1 MIDALIN
8 TILDFLIKIFVHPEI
23 VVVLVAI
30 LPIVEARMAIPI
42 ALGYKLGFFKSWL
55 FSFLGSSLIAPLLLL
70 ILIPFIKWLAK
81 TRAFKKL
88 GSFLYDKFEKKS
100 REVKTGD
107 VSQNGDAKAER
118 KNELK
123 KMLGVFVFVAIPLPL
138 TGIWTGC
145 AVASILGM
153 KYRNALAAVV
163 AGNMVASLIILL
175 LCALFEPYINII
187 TTVLAII
194 AIAVVI
200 SLIVKMLLHKP
211 TEATDKTAE
220 NTQTDEKN

>member
-8 TILDFLIKIFVHPEI
+8 SILELLIKLFVHPEI

-30 LPIVEARMAIPI
+30 LPIVEARMAVPI
-42 ALGYKLGFFKSWL
+42 ALGYELGFFKSWL
-55 FSFLGSSLIAPLLLL
+55 FAFLGSSLIAPLLLL
-70 ILIPFIKWLAK
+70 VLIPFIKWLAK
-81 TRAFKKL
+81 TRLFRRL

-107 VSQNGDAKAER
+107 IVAHDEVSAKKLER
-118 KNELK
+118 K
-123 KMLGVFVFVAIPLPL
+123 KMLGIFIFVAIPLPL

-153 KYRNALAAVV
+153 KYRNALVSVV

-175 LCALFEPYINII
+175 LCALFEPYVNII
-187 TTVLAII
+187 TTVLGII

-200 SLIVKMLLHKP
+200 VLIVKLLLHKP
-211 TEATDKTAE
+211 DDKQKSD
-220 NTQTDEKN
+220 NIDEQN

>member
-8 TILDFLIKIFVHPEI
+8 SILELLIKLFVYPEI

-30 LPIVEARMAIPI
+30 LPIVEARMAVPI
-42 ALGYKLGFFKSWL
+42 ALGYGLGFFKSWL
-55 FSFLGSSLIAPLLLL
+55 FAFLGSSLIAPLLLL
-70 ILIPFIKWLAK
+70 VLIPFIKWLAK
-81 TRAFKKL
+81 TRLFRRL

-107 VSQNGDAKAER
+107 IVAHDEASAKKLER
-118 KNELK
+118 K
-123 KMLGVFVFVAIPLPL
+123 KMLGVFIFVAIPLPL

-153 KYRNALAAVV
+153 KYRNALVSVV

-175 LCALFEPYINII
+175 LCALFEPYVNII
-187 TTVLAII
+187 TTVLGII

-200 SLIVKMLLHKP
+200 VLIVKLLLHKP
-211 TEATDKTAE
+211 DDKQE
-220 NTQTDEKN
+220 SDNIDEQN

>member
-1 MIDALIN
+1 MIDAIISA
-8 TILDFLIKIFVHPEI
+8 TLDFLIKIFVHPEI

-42 ALGYKLGFFKSWL
+42 AMGYNLGVMKSWFL
-55 FSFLGSSLIAPLLLL
+55 SFIGSSLIAPLLLL

-81 TRAFKKL
+81 TKIFRKV

-100 REVKTGD
+100 KGVKVGED
-107 VSQNGDAKAER
+107 EQ
-118 KNELK
+118 KNNDWK

-145 AVASILGM
+145 AVASILGL
-153 KYRNALAAVV
+153 KYWKALVSVV
-163 AGNMVASLIILL
+163 VGNLCASLIILL

-187 TTVLAII
+187 TTVLGII
-194 AIAVVI
+194 AIVI
-200 SLIVKMLLHKP
+200 VIMLIVKMILHKP
-211 TEATDKTAE
+211 TQNSE
-220 NTQTDEKN
+220 NEQKNNQEN